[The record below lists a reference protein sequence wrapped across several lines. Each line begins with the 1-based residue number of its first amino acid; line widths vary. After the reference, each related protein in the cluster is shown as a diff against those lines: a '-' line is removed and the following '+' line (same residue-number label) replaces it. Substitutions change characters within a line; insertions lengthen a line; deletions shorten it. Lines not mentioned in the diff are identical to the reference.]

1 MARGNFL
8 VIVADDI
15 SQREFAAYAQAW
27 QSSES
32 IPTPHVDELAS
43 TGLVFRY
50 MHANPVCSSTRATL
64 MTGQY
69 GFRTGIGKGVKEGD
83 RYDLP
88 KDIATLPRVLRE
100 AGYRCG
106 AIGKWHL
113 SSAGVNAPR
122 EHGFHD
128 YVAGSLHGG
137 VDSYTSWD
145 RIDNGRETREQRY
158 ATQAQ
163 AHAAAAWIDAQN
175 EEGRPWFAY
184 LAFNTPHKPFHW
196 PPPAS
201 LPASYRERVAA
212 LRAGEPRDRDQFVAA
227 IVAMD
232 HAIGQLLERVDLET
246 TTVVFLA
253 DNGTPTEAAH
263 PDQDP
268 EKLKATLF
276 REGVEIPFVVAGRGV
291 ESRGGECTAL
301 ANTTDL
307 FATLVE
313 LADAKLPPEVRD
325 SVSLVPYLQTHDRP
339 GSRPWVYFERFY
351 NNAEPR
357 VPDRARCCIR
367 EPRFKY
373 MTERGVES
381 LYDLEADPLET
392 KNLLAGEPEVE
403 AARTR
408 DRLRAVMDELHAG

>member
-1 MARGNFL
+1 MATGNFL

-15 SQREFAAYAQAW
+15 SQREFAAYADAW
-27 QSSES
+27 GADES
-32 IPTPHVDELAS
+32 IPTPHIDELAR
-43 TGLVFRY
+43 TGLTFRY

-88 KDIATLPRVLRE
+88 KGITTLPGILRA

-113 SSAGVNAPR
+113 SSSGVNAPR

-137 VDSYTSWD
+137 VDSYTDWD
-145 RIDNGRETREQRY
+145 RIDNGVETREQRY

-163 AHAAAAWIDAQN
+163 AHAAASWIEAQ
-175 EEGRPWFAY
+175 GDRPWFAY

-196 PPPAS
+196 PPQQA
-201 LPASYRERVAA
+201 LPKSYRERGAA
-212 LRAGEPRDRDQFVAA
+212 PRAGEAQDRAQFVAA

-268 EKLKATLF
+268 AKLKATLF
-276 REGVEIPFVVAGRGV
+276 REGVEIPFFVAGRGV
-291 ESRGGECTAL
+291 ESRGGECAAL

-307 FATLVE
+307 VATLVE
-313 LADAKLPPEVRD
+313 LAGAELPPEVRD

-339 GSRPWVYFERFY
+339 SLRPWVYFERFY
-351 NNAEPR
+351 NNERPR
-357 VPDRARCCIR
+357 VPDLARCCIR
-367 EPRFKY
+367 EPRYKY

-381 LYDLEADPLET
+381 LYDLEADPGELT
-392 KNLLAGEPEVE
+392 NLLEGEPAD
-403 AARTR
+403 AATRTR
-408 DRLRAVMDELHAG
+408 ARLRAIMDELHAS